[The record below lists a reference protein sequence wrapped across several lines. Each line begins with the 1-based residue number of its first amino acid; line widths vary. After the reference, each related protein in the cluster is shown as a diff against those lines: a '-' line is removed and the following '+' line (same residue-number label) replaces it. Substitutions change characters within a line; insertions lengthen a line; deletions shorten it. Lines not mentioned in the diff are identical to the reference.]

1 MPRPNPVEFTDVN
14 TGERDSLLTPGGMA
28 QVVGHRLKFDPADA
42 AQGISFVAEDGAE
55 TKVDVVGR
63 NKPADL
69 MFIVPQSLAPGDY
82 TLEVRAVTH
91 GSDEVRS
98 GALDAVLT
106 VA

>member
-1 MPRPNPVEFTDVN
+1 
-14 TGERDSLLTPGGMA
+14 
-28 QVVGHRLKFDPADA
+28 
-42 AQGISFVAEDGAE
+42 VAEGGAE
-55 TKVDVVGR
+55 AKVDVVGR

-69 MFIVPQSLAPGDY
+69 MFIVPQGLAPGDY
-82 TLEVRAVTH
+82 TLEVRAVAH